1 MISGQGDG
9 ANRLGHCSWI
19 GSRCPIC
26 SRAAVGGIRRSG
38 DRGAWKFSAQGVCR
52 ELIFAGDVL
61 TAVCKNR
68 VIIKVDSG
76 LNVDVT
82 VNLDDSERGTI
93 EFVGLRAVRDGNS
106 YSALQSGLRWH
117 TSGPLLEV
125 DAGGVCRFSSLGNGS
140 NRITCSSVGA
150 KKRAFRLSFDTKG
163 D

>member
-1 MISGQGDG
+1 MGRTGWGI
-9 ANRLGHCSWI
+9 ALGS
-19 GSRCPIC
+19 
-26 SRAAVGGIRRSG
+26 AAVAVFAAVQPSEAFEVREIAAPGII
-38 DRGAWKFSAQGVCR
+38 SAQGVCR

-61 TAVCKNR
+61 TTVCKNR
-68 VIIKVDSG
+68 IIIKVDSA
-76 LNVDVT
+76 LNVDVA

-106 YSALQSGLRWH
+106 YSALQSGVRWH

-125 DAGGVCRFSSLGNGS
+125 EASGVCRFSSLGNGN

-150 KKRAFRLSFDTKG
+150 KKRAFKLSFDTKG